1 MEQHGTRRTRPAEL
15 VPGTLRV
22 ISVRM
27 DYLPGSAAPADAVL
41 HNPEL
46 GMISRYALGRDYH
59 KVVRTRLQKL
69 ADQIS
74 ARVGPFGYRAFTDS
88 APVLE
93 KALAEKAGLGWIG
106 KHTNLIT
113 RNAGSW
119 FFLGELY
126 TDLPLPVDAPAS
138 NHCGTCQAC
147 IDICPTQAIVAP
159 YQLDARR
166 CISYLTIEL
175 RGSIPVELR
184 PLIGNR
190 IYGCDDC
197 QMVCPWNK
205 FAQPTQ
211 EPDFA
216 PRHGLDAPKLVELFA
231 WSEEEFLKK
240 TEGSAIRRIGYECWL
255 RNIAVALGNAPRS
268 DVVTACAQSTGRS
281 SFGARARACGV
292 GAGAIVGALRTC
304 ARPLRLDPQ
313 RIAPMWTPARY
324 RAIRSRRA
332 INAGRRS
339 RHEDRLHARCA
350 KPTRMLPSPPS
361 PRGRGENYLKKCSR

>member
-1 MEQHGTRRTRPAEL
+1 MHNAQTAPPDYAALARDIKSWGRALGFQQIGIADTDLGEPETHLLNWLTAGRHGEMHYMEKHGTGRTRPAEL

-27 DYLPGSAAPADAVL
+27 DYLPGGAAPADEVL

-59 KVVRTRLQKL
+59 KVVRSRLQKL

-74 ARVGPFGYRAFTDS
+74 AHVGPFGYRAFTDS
-88 APVLE
+88 APVME

-106 KHTNLIT
+106 KHTNLLQ
-113 RNAGSW
+113 RDAGSW

-159 YQLDARR
+159 YQLDATR

-184 PLIGNR
+184 PLLGNR

-205 FAQPTQ
+205 FAQPTE
-211 EPDFA
+211 EPGFA

-231 WSEEEFLKK
+231 WTEEEFLRK

-255 RNIAVALGNAPRS
+255 RNIAVALGNAPHS
-268 DVVTACAQSTGRS
+268 AAVTAS
-281 SFGARARACGV
+281 
-292 GAGAIVGALRTC
+292 LRT
-304 ARPLRLDPQ
+304 
-313 RIAPMWTPARY
+313 
-324 RAIRSRRA
+324 RAE
-332 INAGRRS
+332 
-339 RHEDRLHARCA
+339 H
-350 KPTRMLPSPPS
+350 PSS
-361 PRGRGENYLKKCSR
+361 LVREHVAWALTQL